1 MRDFVV
7 VGLSHRTAPVEVR
20 EHLAVAPDRLEQE
33 LREIA
38 TKGRLDE
45 ALLIS
50 TCNRVELYATSAN
63 PIEASQIAKDAL
75 ALRLPKTVAD
85 DVLYQQRGV
94 DVVRHVFRVA
104 SSLDSLVVGEPQ
116 ILGQVKEAFDA
127 AKGAGTMGT
136 LLGRCFTQAFA
147 TAKRVRNETG
157 IAEGTVSVSSIA
169 CELAKKIF
177 GNLEG
182 RRTLLIGAGE
192 MGESAAR
199 NLLQTGTNLHV
210 LNRSEERAR
219 TLAESCGGRAV
230 PYERLTMELA
240 DADVVI
246 VSTASPQFILTPE
259 LMKSV
264 VRTRR
269 RRPLFIIDIAVP
281 RNVDPRVGS
290 MDNVFVYDVDD
301 LHQVAEENL
310 AVRTREAAQA
320 EHIVEEE
327 LDAFLSWR
335 RSLELAPTIVAL
347 RKRFGQIADEELQ
360 RALPRL
366 EGLSQS
372 DRATLE
378 AMGRS
383 LVNKLLHQPMTQ
395 LKAGAGEPD
404 GPLLIDAVRRL
415 FAIAEE
421 EPSEKEPS
429 TEAGTEAKVTHLAP
443 AATRATGSTGKSK

>member
-1 MRDFVV
+1 VRDFVV

-20 EHLAVAPDRLEQE
+20 ERLAVAPNRLEQE

-38 TKGRLDE
+38 ANGRLDE

-63 PIEASQIAKDAL
+63 PIAASRVAKEAL
-75 ALRLPKTVAD
+75 ARRLPETAGV
-85 DVLYQQRGV
+85 DVLYQERGV
-94 DVVRHVFRVA
+94 DVVRHIFRVA

-147 TAKRVRNETG
+147 TAKRVRSETG
-157 IAEGTVSVSSIA
+157 IAEGTVSISSIA
-169 CELAKKIF
+169 SELAKKIF

-182 RRTLLIGAGE
+182 RQTLLLGAGE
-192 MGESAAR
+192 MGEAAAR
-199 NLLQTGTNLHV
+199 SLRQTGTNLHV
-210 LNRSEERAR
+210 MNRSEDRAR
-219 TLAESCGGRAV
+219 ALAEACGGRAV
-230 PYERLTMELA
+230 PYERLAMEVA

-246 VSTASPQFILTPE
+246 ASTASPKFILTPE

-264 VRTRR
+264 IRTRR
-269 RRPLFIIDIAVP
+269 RRPLFVIDIAVP
-281 RNVDPRVGS
+281 RDVDPRVGN

-301 LHQVAEENL
+301 LQQVAEENL
-310 AVRTREAAQA
+310 AARTREVELA
-320 EHIVEEE
+320 ERIVEEE
-327 LDAFLSWR
+327 VDAFSRWR

-347 RKRFGQIADEELQ
+347 RKQFGQIADEELK

-366 EGLSQS
+366 EGLSES
-372 DRATLE
+372 DHAVLE

-383 LVNKLLHQPMTQ
+383 MVNKLLHQPMTQ

-404 GPLLIDAVRRL
+404 GPFLIDAVRRL
-415 FAIAEE
+415 FAIPAD
-421 EPSEKEPS
+421 EPAHTEPS
-429 TEAGTEAKVTHLAP
+429 TEGGREAKVAHLA
-443 AATRATGSTGKSK
+443 AAGTRPTSESK

>member
-20 EHLAVAPDRLEQE
+20 ERLAISPQDLRRE
-33 LREIA
+33 LRQIA
-38 TKGRLDE
+38 ESAGFEE

-50 TCNRVELYATSAN
+50 TCNRVELYATSAS
-63 PIEASQIAKDAL
+63 PLDAVREAKETLAK
-75 ALRLPKTVAD
+75 RLEGAAND
-85 DVLYQQRGV
+85 DVLYQERGI

-127 AKGAGTMGT
+127 ANEAGTVGT

-147 TAKRVRNETG
+147 TAKRVRYETG

-182 RRTLLIGAGE
+182 RRTLLLGAGD

-199 NLLQTGTNLHV
+199 SLRQTGTKLHV
-210 LNRSEERAR
+210 INRSDQRAEA
-219 TLAESCGGRAV
+219 LAQACDGRAV
-230 PYERLTMELA
+230 PYERLTTELA
-240 DADVVI
+240 EADVVI
-246 VSTASPQFILTPE
+246 ASTASPNFILTPK

-269 RRPLFIIDIAVP
+269 HRPLFIIDIAVP
-281 RNVDPRVGS
+281 RDVDPRVGT

-301 LHQVAEENL
+301 LQQVAEENL
-310 AVRTREAAQA
+310 AVRAREAALA
-320 EHIVEEE
+320 EKIVEEE
-327 LDAFLSWR
+327 VEAFLTWR

-347 RKRFGQIADEELQ
+347 RKHFGQVAEEEVRRTLGRLQSLSDAD
-360 RALPRL
+360 RGAI
-366 EGLSQS
+366 
-372 DRATLE
+372 E
-378 AMGRS
+378 AMSRS
-383 LVNKLLHQPMTQ
+383 LVNKLLHHPMTE
-395 LKAGAGEPD
+395 LKSGAGEPD
-404 GPLLIDAVRRL
+404 GALLIDAVRRL
-415 FAIAEE
+415 FRLEE
-421 EPSEKEPS
+421 NLVS
-429 TEAGTEAKVTHLAP
+429 TERGAAAQTEPEGQVSRLA
-443 AATRATGSTGKSK
+443 AAVTGSTREAE

>member
-20 EHLAVAPDRLEQE
+20 ERLAISPQDLRRE
-33 LREIA
+33 LRQIA
-38 TKGRLDE
+38 ESAGFEE

-50 TCNRVELYATSAN
+50 TCNRVELYATSAS
-63 PIEASQIAKDAL
+63 PLDAVREAKETLAK
-75 ALRLPKTVAD
+75 RLEGAAND
-85 DVLYQQRGV
+85 DVLYQERGI

-127 AKGAGTMGT
+127 ANEAGTVGT

-147 TAKRVRNETG
+147 TAKRVRYETG

-182 RRTLLIGAGE
+182 RRTLLLGAGD

-199 NLLQTGTNLHV
+199 SLRQTGTKLHV
-210 LNRSEERAR
+210 INRSDQRAEV
-219 TLAESCGGRAV
+219 LAQACDGRAV
-230 PYERLTMELA
+230 PYERLTTELA
-240 DADVVI
+240 EADVVI
-246 VSTASPQFILTPE
+246 ASTASPNFILTPK

-269 RRPLFIIDIAVP
+269 HRPLFIIDIAVP
-281 RNVDPRVGS
+281 RDVDPRVGT

-301 LHQVAEENL
+301 LQQVAEENL
-310 AVRTREAAQA
+310 AVRAREAALA
-320 EHIVEEE
+320 EKIVEEE
-327 LDAFLSWR
+327 VEAFLTWR

-347 RKRFGQIADEELQ
+347 RKHFGQVAEEEVRRTLGRLQSLSDAD
-360 RALPRL
+360 RGAI
-366 EGLSQS
+366 
-372 DRATLE
+372 E
-378 AMGRS
+378 AMSRS
-383 LVNKLLHQPMTQ
+383 LVNKLLHHPMTE
-395 LKAGAGEPD
+395 LKSGAGDP
-404 GPLLIDAVRRL
+404 GGALLIDAVRRL
-415 FAIAEE
+415 FRLEE
-421 EPSEKEPS
+421 N
-429 TEAGTEAKVTHLAP
+429 LAP
-443 AATRATGSTGKSK
+443 TERGAAAQTEPEGQVSRLAAAVTGSTREAE

>member
-20 EHLAVAPDRLEQE
+20 ERLAVAPSDLERE
-33 LREIA
+33 LRDIA
-38 TKGRLDE
+38 AEAGLEE

-50 TCNRVELYATSAN
+50 TCNRVELYATSPNTLDAAN
-63 PIEASQIAKDAL
+63 GAKATLSRRL
-75 ALRLPKTVAD
+75 AGTSAK
-85 DVLYQQRGV
+85 DVLYQERGI

-127 AKGAGTMGT
+127 ANEAGTVGT

-177 GNLEG
+177 GDLEG
-182 RRTLLIGAGE
+182 RRTLLLGAGE
-192 MGESAAR
+192 MGEAAAR
-199 NLLQTGTNLHV
+199 SLRQTGTNLHV
-210 LNRSEERAR
+210 INRSEERAQ
-219 TLAESCGGRAV
+219 TLAEACGGRAV
-230 PYERLTMELA
+230 RYERLSTELA
-240 DADVVI
+240 EADVVI
-246 VSTASPQFILTPE
+246 ASTASPKFILTPT
-259 LMKSV
+259 LMKGV

-269 RRPLFIIDIAVP
+269 HRPLFIIDIAVP
-281 RNVDPRVGS
+281 RDVDPRVGN

-301 LHQVAEENL
+301 LQQVAEENL
-310 AVRTREAAQA
+310 AVRAREAAQA
-320 EHIVEEE
+320 EQIVEEE
-327 LDAFLSWR
+327 VAAFVSWR

-347 RKRFGQIADEELQ
+347 RKRFGEVADEELR

-366 EGLSQS
+366 DGVSDS
-372 DRATLE
+372 DRSVLE
-378 AMGRS
+378 AMSRS
-383 LVNKLLHQPMTQ
+383 MVNKLLHQPMTE

-404 GPLLIDAVRRL
+404 GALLIDAVRRL
-415 FAIAEE
+415 FALSAEE
-421 EPSEKEPS
+421 TTQKQAS
-429 TEAGTEAKVTHLAP
+429 TESTVEQTKVATLTP
-443 AATRATGSTGKSK
+443 AVQGQTGETK

>member
-20 EHLAVAPDRLEQE
+20 ERLAVAPQDLERE

-38 TKGRLDE
+38 EHAGLEE

-50 TCNRVELYATSAN
+50 TCNRVELYATSVN
-63 PIEASQIAKDAL
+63 PLKATQEAKETLSARLGDA
-75 ALRLPKTVAD
+75 ASD
-85 DVLYQQRGV
+85 GVLYQERGI

-127 AKGAGTMGT
+127 ATGAGTVGT

-177 GNLEG
+177 GDLEG
-182 RRTLLIGAGE
+182 RRTLLLGAGE

-199 NLLQTGTNLHV
+199 SLRQTGTNLHV
-210 LNRSEERAR
+210 INRSEERAQA
-219 TLAESCGGRAV
+219 LAKACGGRAI
-230 PYERLTMELA
+230 PYERLTTELA

-246 VSTASPQFILTPE
+246 ASTASPKFLLTPD
-259 LMKSV
+259 LMKGV

-269 RRPLFIIDIAVP
+269 HRPLFIIDIAVP
-281 RNVDPRVGS
+281 RDVDPRVGN

-301 LHQVAEENL
+301 LQQVAEENL
-310 AVRTREAAQA
+310 AVRAREAGLA
-320 EHIVEEE
+320 ERIIEDEVES
-327 LDAFLSWR
+327 FLMWR

-347 RKRFGQIADEELQ
+347 RKRFGQVADEELR

-366 EGLSQS
+366 QALSEP
-372 DRATLE
+372 DRAVLE
-378 AMGRS
+378 AMSRS
-383 LVNKLLHQPMTQ
+383 LVNKLLHQPMTE

-404 GPLLIDAVRRL
+404 GALLIDAIRRL
-415 FAIAEE
+415 FALSEE
-421 EPSEKEPS
+421 DVSPSEASPHTT
-429 TEAGTEAKVTHLAP
+429 TEANVTQLT
-443 AATRATGSTGKSK
+443 AATSGTTGESK

>member
-1 MRDFVV
+1 MMRDFVV

-20 EHLAVAPDRLEQE
+20 ERLAVAPQDLERE
-33 LREIA
+33 LRELA
-38 TKGRLDE
+38 ADAGFEE

-50 TCNRVELYATSAN
+50 TCNRVELYATSKN
-63 PIEASQIAKDAL
+63 PIQAAQRAKQTLSKRLADA
-75 ALRLPKTVAD
+75 AKE
-85 DVLYQQRGV
+85 DVLYQERGI

-127 AKGAGTMGT
+127 ASEAGTMGT
-136 LLGRCFTQAFA
+136 LLGRCFTQAFS

-177 GNLEG
+177 GKLEG
-182 RRTLLIGAGE
+182 RRTLLLGAGE
-192 MGESAAR
+192 MGEAAAR
-199 NLLQTGTNLHV
+199 SLRQTGTNLHV
-210 LNRSEERAR
+210 VNRSEERAQA
-219 TLAESCGGRAV
+219 LAQACDGRAV
-230 PYERLTMELA
+230 PYERLSTELA

-246 VSTASPQFILTPE
+246 ASTASSKFILTPE

-269 RRPLFIIDIAVP
+269 HRPLFIIDIAVP
-281 RNVDPRVGS
+281 RDVDPRVGN

-301 LHQVAEENL
+301 LQQVAEENL
-310 AVRTREAAQA
+310 AVRAREAAQA
-320 EHIVEEE
+320 ERIIEEE
-327 LDAFLSWR
+327 VESFLTWR

-347 RKRFGQIADEELQ
+347 RKRFGQVAEEELR

-366 EGLSQS
+366 EGLSEA
-372 DRATLE
+372 DRAVLE
-378 AMGRS
+378 AMSRS
-383 LVNKLLHQPMTQ
+383 LVNKLLHQPMTE

-404 GPLLIDAVRRL
+404 GALLIDAVRRL
-415 FAIAEE
+415 FDLAEE
-421 EPSEKEPS
+421 ERSGEAPS
-429 TEAGTEAKVTHLAP
+429 THGSVEAKVAQLA
-443 AATRATGSTGKSK
+443 AAASGPTGETK

>member
-20 EHLAVAPDRLEQE
+20 ERLAVAPERLGQE
-33 LREIA
+33 LREIVVH
-38 TKGRLDE
+38 GRFDE

-63 PIEASQIAKDAL
+63 PIEAAQLARDAL
-75 ALRLPKTVAD
+75 ARRLPDTAAD
-85 DVLYQQRGV
+85 EVLYQERGI

-127 AKGAGTMGT
+127 AKGAGTVST

-147 TAKRVRNETG
+147 TAKRVRSETG

-182 RRTLLIGAGE
+182 RRTLLLGAGE

-199 NLLQTGTNLHV
+199 SLRQTGTNLHV
-210 LNRSEERAR
+210 LNRSEERAQI
-219 TLAESCGGRAV
+219 LAKACGGRAI
-230 PYERLTMELA
+230 PYERLALELA

-246 VSTASPQFILTPE
+246 ASAASPQFILTPE
-259 LMKSV
+259 LMKGV
-264 VRTRR
+264 VRSRR
-269 RRPLFIIDIAVP
+269 HRPLFIIDIAVP
-281 RNVDPRVGS
+281 RDVDPRVGN

-301 LHQVAEENL
+301 LQQVAEENL
-310 AVRTREAAQA
+310 AVRAREAAQA
-320 EHIVEEE
+320 ERIIDEEVES
-327 LDAFLSWR
+327 FLVWR

-347 RKRFGQIADEELQ
+347 RQHFGRITDEEIQ
-360 RALPRL
+360 RSLSRL
-366 EGLSQS
+366 DGVTAS
-372 DRATLE
+372 DRAVLE

-395 LKAGAGEPD
+395 LKASASEPEGA
-404 GPLLIDAVRRL
+404 LLIDAVRRV
-415 FAIAEE
+415 FAISDESPME
-421 EPSEKEPS
+421 EPS
-429 TEAGTEAKVTHLAP
+429 TEIGNEATVTRLST
-443 AATRATGSTGKSK
+443 AATGTTGESK

>member
-1 MRDFVV
+1 MRDFLV

-20 EHLAVAPDRLEQE
+20 ERLAVAPPDLERE

-38 TKGRLDE
+38 ADSGFEE

-50 TCNRVELYATSAN
+50 TCNRVELYATSPN
-63 PIEASQIAKDAL
+63 PLEATREAKEKLARRLGDA
-75 ALRLPKTVAD
+75 AGD
-85 DVLYQQRGV
+85 EVLYQERGI

-127 AKGAGTMGT
+127 ATQAGTVGT

-182 RRTLLIGAGE
+182 RRTLLLGAGE

-199 NLLQTGTNLHV
+199 SLRQTGTNLHV
-210 LNRSEERAR
+210 INRSEERAQA
-219 TLAESCGGRAV
+219 LAKACDGRAV
-230 PYERLTMELA
+230 PYERLVTELA

-246 VSTASPQFILTPE
+246 ASTASPNFILTPT
-259 LMKSV
+259 LMKGV

-269 RRPLFIIDIAVP
+269 HRPLFIIDIAVP
-281 RNVDPRVGS
+281 RDVDPRVGN

-301 LHQVAEENL
+301 LQQVAEENL
-310 AVRTREAAQA
+310 AVRAREASLA
-320 EHIVEEE
+320 ERIVEDEVQS
-327 LDAFLSWR
+327 FLSWR

-347 RKRFGQIADEELQ
+347 RKRFGGSRVSAKPIA
-360 RALPRL
+360 RCSKRCPAPW
-366 EGLSQS
+366 
-372 DRATLE
+372 
-378 AMGRS
+378 
-383 LVNKLLHQPMTQ
+383 
-395 LKAGAGEPD
+395 
-404 GPLLIDAVRRL
+404 
-415 FAIAEE
+415 
-421 EPSEKEPS
+421 S
-429 TEAGTEAKVTHLAP
+429 TSCCTS
-443 AATRATGSTGKSK
+443 R

>member
-20 EHLAVAPDRLEQE
+20 ERLAVAPDRLEQE

-38 TKGRLDE
+38 SRGRFDE

-50 TCNRVELYATSAN
+50 TCNRVELYATSVDPIAAVQNAREAFAGRLSN
-63 PIEASQIAKDAL
+63 PVGDG
-75 ALRLPKTVAD
+75 
-85 DVLYQQRGV
+85 VLYQERGV
-94 DVVRHVFRVA
+94 DVIRHVFRVA

-127 AKGAGTMGT
+127 AKGAGTVGT

-147 TAKRVRNETG
+147 TAKRVRHETG

-182 RRTLLIGAGE
+182 RRTLLLGAGE

-199 NLLQTGTNLHV
+199 SLRQTGTQLHV
-210 LNRSEERAR
+210 VNRSEERAQQ
-219 TLAESCGGRAV
+219 LAEVCNGRAV
-230 PYERLTMELA
+230 PYERLSLELA

-246 VSTASPQFILTPE
+246 ASTASEKFILTPE
-259 LMKSV
+259 LMKGV

-269 RRPLFIIDIAVP
+269 HRPLFIIDIAVP
-281 RNVDPRVGS
+281 RDVDPRVGN

-301 LHQVAEENL
+301 LQKVAEENL
-310 AVRTREAAQA
+310 SVRAREAARA
-320 EHIVEEE
+320 EQIVEEE
-327 LDAFLSWR
+327 VEAFLSWR

-347 RKRFGQIADEELQ
+347 RKRFGQIAAEELE

-366 EGLSQS
+366 DGASSS
-372 DRATLE
+372 DRAVLE

-404 GPLLIDAVRRL
+404 GALLIDAVRRL
-415 FAIAEE
+415 FALSEE
-421 EPSEKEPS
+421 EAAAKEAS
-429 TEAGTEAKVTHLAP
+429 TGDPQEAAVTHLAT
-443 AATRATGSTGKSK
+443 AAATGSTGESK

>member
-20 EHLAVAPDRLEQE
+20 ERLAVAPTDLQRE

-38 TKGRLDE
+38 TDSGLE
-45 ALLIS
+45 EVVLIS

-63 PIEASQIAKDAL
+63 PLEAARDAKQTLTKRLGDA
-75 ALRLPKTVAD
+75 AGEG
-85 DVLYQQRGV
+85 VLYQERGI
-94 DVVRHVFRVA
+94 DAVRHVFRVA

-116 ILGQVKEAFDA
+116 ILGQVKDAFDA
-127 AKGAGTMGT
+127 AKEAGTIGT

-182 RRTLLIGAGE
+182 RQTLLLGAGE

-199 NLLQTGTNLHV
+199 SLRQTGTNLHII
-210 LNRSEERAR
+210 NRSEERAQM
-219 TLAESCGGRAV
+219 LAIACDGRAV
-230 PYERLTMELA
+230 PYERLATELS

-246 VSTASPQFILTPE
+246 ASTASPQFILTPQ

-269 RRPLFIIDIAVP
+269 HRPLFIIDIAVP
-281 RNVDPRVGS
+281 RDVDPRVGN

-301 LHQVAEENL
+301 LQQVAEENL
-310 AVRTREAAQA
+310 AVRAREAALA
-320 EHIVEEE
+320 ERIIEDEVES
-327 LDAFLSWR
+327 FLSWR

-347 RKRFGQIADEELQ
+347 RKRFGQVAEEELR

-366 EGLSQS
+366 GGLGES
-372 DRATLE
+372 DRAVLE
-378 AMGRS
+378 AMSRS
-383 LVNKLLHQPMTQ
+383 LVNKLLHQPMTE

-404 GPLLIDAVRRL
+404 GALLIDAVRRL
-415 FAIAEE
+415 FALSEHETPPEE
-421 EPSEKEPS
+421 TS
-429 TEAGTEAKVTHLAP
+429 TQTSAEAKVSPLTA
-443 AATRATGSTGKSK
+443 AATGPTGDTK

>member
-20 EHLAVAPDRLEQE
+20 ERLAVAPQDLERE

-38 TKGRLDE
+38 AHARLEE

-63 PIEASQIAKDAL
+63 PLQATQEAKQTLAKRLGDA
-75 ALRLPKTVAD
+75 AGD
-85 DVLYQQRGV
+85 EVLYQERGI
-94 DVVRHVFRVA
+94 DVVRHLFRVA

-127 AKGAGTMGT
+127 ATEAGTVGT

-182 RRTLLIGAGE
+182 RRTLLLGAGE

-199 NLLQTGTNLHV
+199 SLRQTGTHLHV
-210 LNRSEERAR
+210 INRSEERAQA
-219 TLAESCGGRAV
+219 LAESCDGRAV
-230 PYERLTMELA
+230 PYEHLTTELVE
-240 DADVVI
+240 ADVVI
-246 VSTASPQFILTPE
+246 ASTASPKFILTPQ
-259 LMKSV
+259 LMKGV

-269 RRPLFIIDIAVP
+269 HRPLFIIDIAVP
-281 RNVDPRVGS
+281 RDVDPRVGN

-301 LHQVAEENL
+301 LQQVAEENL
-310 AVRTREAAQA
+310 AVRAREAALA
-320 EHIVEEE
+320 EHIVEDEVE
-327 LDAFLSWR
+327 SFLTWR

-347 RKRFGQIADEELQ
+347 RKRFGQVAEEELR

-366 EGLSQS
+366 QSLSEP
-372 DRATLE
+372 DRAVLE
-378 AMGRS
+378 AMSRS
-383 LVNKLLHQPMTQ
+383 LVNKLLHQPMTE
-395 LKAGAGEPD
+395 LKAGAGAPD
-404 GPLLIDAVRRL
+404 GALLIDAVRRL
-415 FAIAEE
+415 FALSEEEARPSETSTQPIAE
-421 EPSEKEPS
+421 
-429 TEAGTEAKVTHLAP
+429 GKVTQLTA
-443 AATRATGSTGKSK
+443 AATGPTGESK

>member
-20 EHLAVAPDRLEQE
+20 ERLAVAPQDLERE
-33 LREIA
+33 IREIA
-38 TKGRLDE
+38 AQARFEE

-63 PIEASQIAKDAL
+63 PIQATREAKQTLAKRLGDA
-75 ALRLPKTVAD
+75 ASD
-85 DVLYQQRGV
+85 EVLYQERGI
-94 DVVRHVFRVA
+94 DVVRHLFRVA

-127 AKGAGTMGT
+127 ANEAGTVGT

-182 RRTLLIGAGE
+182 RRALLLGAGE

-199 NLLQTGTNLHV
+199 SLRQTGTHLHV
-210 LNRSEERAR
+210 INRSEERAQA
-219 TLAESCGGRAV
+219 LAESCDGRAV
-230 PYERLTMELA
+230 PYEHLTTELA
-240 DADVVI
+240 EADVVI
-246 VSTASPQFILTPE
+246 ASTASPKFILTPQ

-269 RRPLFIIDIAVP
+269 HRPLFIIDIAVP
-281 RNVDPRVGS
+281 RDVDPRVGN

-301 LHQVAEENL
+301 LQQVAEENL
-310 AVRTREAAQA
+310 AVRAREAALA
-320 EHIVEEE
+320 EHIVEDEVE
-327 LDAFLSWR
+327 SFLTWR

-347 RKRFGQIADEELQ
+347 RKRFGQVAEEELR

-366 EGLSQS
+366 QSLSEP
-372 DRATLE
+372 DRAVLE
-378 AMGRS
+378 AMSRS
-383 LVNKLLHQPMTQ
+383 LVNKLLHQPMTE
-395 LKAGAGEPD
+395 LKAGAGAPD
-404 GPLLIDAVRRL
+404 GALLIDAVRRL
-415 FAIAEE
+415 FALSEE
-421 EPSEKEPS
+421 EATPRETSSQPSAE
-429 TEAGTEAKVTHLAP
+429 GKVTQLTA
-443 AATRATGSTGKSK
+443 AATGPTGESK

>member
-1 MRDFVV
+1 MRDFIV

-20 EHLAVAPDRLEQE
+20 ERLAVPSDRLEQE

-38 TKGRLDE
+38 AGGRFDE

-50 TCNRVELYATSAN
+50 TCNRVELYATSTN
-63 PIEASQIAKDAL
+63 PIAASQVARDEL
-75 ALRLPKTVAD
+75 ARRLPASASA
-85 DVLYQQRGV
+85 DVLYQERGV
-94 DVVRHVFRVA
+94 DVVRHAFRVA

-182 RRTLLIGAGE
+182 RRTLLLGAGE

-199 NLLQTGTNLHV
+199 SLRQTGTNLHV
-210 LNRSEERAR
+210 INRSEDRAR
-219 TLAESCGGRAV
+219 ALADSCGGRAV
-230 PYERLTMELA
+230 PYERLAVELA

-246 VSTASPQFILTPE
+246 ASTASPKFILTPE
-259 LMKSV
+259 LMKTVGRS
-264 VRTRR
+264 RR
-269 RRPLFIIDIAVP
+269 HRPLFIIDIAVP
-281 RNVDPRVGS
+281 RDVDPRVGN

-301 LHQVAEENL
+301 LLQVAEENL
-310 AVRTREAAQA
+310 AERTREAALA
-320 EHIVEEE
+320 ELIVEEE

-335 RSLELAPTIVAL
+335 RSLQLAPTIVAL
-347 RKRFGQIADEELQ
+347 RQRFGQIAEEEMQ
-360 RALPRL
+360 RTLPRL
-366 EGLSQS
+366 EGLSES
-372 DRATLE
+372 DRSVLE
-378 AMGRS
+378 AMSRS
-383 LVNKLLHQPMTQ
+383 MVNKLLHEPMTQ

-415 FAIAEE
+415 FAISEQ
-421 EPSEKEPS
+421 EPSKRDAS
-429 TEAGTEAKVTHLAP
+429 TEDGLEAKVTQLA
-443 AATRATGSTGKSK
+443 AAGTGSTGESK

>member
-1 MRDFVV
+1 MPSPVAFPQ
-7 VGLSHRTAPVEVR
+7 TA
-20 EHLAVAPDRLEQE
+20 
-33 LREIA
+33 A
-38 TKGRLDE
+38 TTC
-45 ALLIS
+45 S
-50 TCNRVELYATSAN
+50 TSE
-63 PIEASQIAKDAL
+63 
-75 ALRLPKTVAD
+75 
-85 DVLYQQRGV
+85 RGV

-147 TAKRVRNETG
+147 TAKRVRSETG

-182 RRTLLIGAGE
+182 RRTLLLGAGE
-192 MGESAAR
+192 MGESAA
-199 NLLQTGTNLHV
+199 TESPA
-210 LNRSEERAR
+210 NRHEPPRHQPQR
-219 TLAESCGGRAV
+219 R
-230 PYERLTMELA
+230 
-240 DADVVI
+240 
-246 VSTASPQFILTPE
+246 ASPHARGIVRRPSRPLRATQHGARRRRRRHRVHGKPE
-259 LMKSV
+259 VHSDPGADEVV

-269 RRPLFIIDIAVP
+269 HRPLFIIDIAVP
-281 RNVDPRVGS
+281 RDVDPRVGN

-301 LHQVAEENL
+301 LQQVAEENL
-310 AVRTREAAQA
+310 AVRAREAAQA

-347 RKRFGQIADEELQ
+347 RKRFGADRGRRAQ

-366 EGLSQS
+366 EGVQQS
-372 DRATLE
+372 DRAVLE

-383 LVNKLLHQPMTQ
+383 MVNKLLHQPMTQ

-404 GPLLIDAVRRL
+404 GALLIDAVRRL
-415 FAIAEE
+415 FAISEE
-421 EPSEKEPS
+421 QPEREGALDGRRH
-429 TEAGTEAKVTHLAP
+429 EATVTQLAT
-443 AATRATGSTGKSK
+443 AGTGSTGESK

>member
-20 EHLAVAPDRLEQE
+20 ERLAVAPQDLERE

-38 TKGRLDE
+38 AHARLEE

-63 PIEASQIAKDAL
+63 PLQATQEAKQTLAKRLGDA
-75 ALRLPKTVAD
+75 AGD
-85 DVLYQQRGV
+85 EVLYQERGI
-94 DVVRHVFRVA
+94 DVVRHLFRVA

-127 AKGAGTMGT
+127 ATEAGTVGT

-182 RRTLLIGAGE
+182 RRTLLLGAGE

-199 NLLQTGTNLHV
+199 SLRQTGTHLHV
-210 LNRSEERAR
+210 INRSEERAQA
-219 TLAESCGGRAV
+219 LAESCDGRAV
-230 PYERLTMELA
+230 PYEHLTTELA
-240 DADVVI
+240 EADVVI
-246 VSTASPQFILTPE
+246 ASTASPKFILTPQ

-269 RRPLFIIDIAVP
+269 HRPLFIIDIAVP
-281 RNVDPRVGS
+281 RDVDPRVGN

-301 LHQVAEENL
+301 LQQVAEENL
-310 AVRTREAAQA
+310 AVRAREAALA
-320 EHIVEEE
+320 EHIVEDEVE
-327 LDAFLSWR
+327 SFLTWR

-347 RKRFGQIADEELQ
+347 RKRFGQVAEEELR

-366 EGLSQS
+366 QSLSEP
-372 DRATLE
+372 DRAVLE
-378 AMGRS
+378 AMSRS
-383 LVNKLLHQPMTQ
+383 LVNKLLHQPMTE
-395 LKAGAGEPD
+395 LKAGAGAPD
-404 GPLLIDAVRRL
+404 GALLIDAVRRL
-415 FAIAEE
+415 FALSEE
-421 EPSEKEPS
+421 EATPRETSSQPSAE
-429 TEAGTEAKVTHLAP
+429 GKVTQLTA
-443 AATRATGSTGKSK
+443 AATGPTGESK

>member
-20 EHLAVAPDRLEQE
+20 ECLAVAPDRLEEE
-33 LREIA
+33 LRTIA
-38 TKGRLDE
+38 ANGPFDE

-50 TCNRVELYATSAN
+50 TCNRVELYATSAS
-63 PIEASQIAKDAL
+63 PSEAAQHAKETL
-75 ALRLPKTVAD
+75 ATRLPETVAN
-85 DVLYQQRGV
+85 DVLYQERGV

-127 AKGAGTMGT
+127 AKGAGMMGT

-182 RRTLLIGAGE
+182 RRTLLLGAGE

-199 NLLQTGTNLHV
+199 SLRKTGTQLHV
-210 LNRSEERAR
+210 INRSEERAR

-230 PYERLTMELA
+230 PYERLTTELA

-246 VSTASPQFILTPE
+246 ASTASPNFILTPE
-259 LMKSV
+259 LMKGV

-269 RRPLFIIDIAVP
+269 HRPLFIIDIAVP
-281 RNVDPRVGS
+281 RDVDPRVGN

-301 LHQVAEENL
+301 LQQVAEENL
-310 AVRTREAAQA
+310 AVRTREAAHA
-320 EHIVEEE
+320 ERIIEEE
-327 LDAFLSWR
+327 VESFLSWR

-347 RKRFGQIADEELQ
+347 RKRFGQLADEELQ

-366 EGLSQS
+366 EGVSQS
-372 DRATLE
+372 DRAVLE
-378 AMGRS
+378 AMGKS
-383 LVNKLLHQPMTQ
+383 LVNKLLHQPLTQ
-395 LKAGAGEPD
+395 LKADAGEPD
-404 GPLLIDAVRRL
+404 GAFLIDAVRRL
-415 FAIAEE
+415 FALSEE
-421 EPSEKEPS
+421 EPRASERS
-429 TEAGTEAKVTHLAP
+429 TEGNAEATVTQLTAAAAGPPGE
-443 AATRATGSTGKSK
+443 SK